1 MKTVRE
7 GIFETNSSSTHA
19 IVIPKKMDTIEAKQ
33 SWDNDY
39 IFGRQESRL
48 VDNIDEKIAYV
59 WGILL
64 SIYCE
69 TYWDDK
75 EPYPSPKYIFKEEVF
90 DHFEKMTKDICKKFY
105 SQENVYIEEKDII
118 ALFEYLKTHKQDY
131 GTKIYVDHAESFSE
145 ENKEFV
151 DKILNNTDDFYT
163 RYLFSE
169 DSYITVGGD
178 EYRGYNIK
186 TIGFEYDYGS
196 IFEDDSE
203 FWKKV
208 EEYKKK
214 YDVFFKGC

>member
-1 MKTVRE
+1 MRTVRN

-19 IVIPKKMDTIEAKQ
+19 IVIPKKMDAIEAKQ
-33 SWDNDY
+33 SWDNNY

-64 SIYCE
+64 SMYCE

-75 EPYPSPKYIFKEEVF
+75 EPYPSTKYIFKEEVF
-90 DHFEKMTKDICKKFY
+90 EHFEKMTKDICKKFY

-118 ALFEYLKTHKQDY
+118 ALFEYLKKHKQDC
-131 GTKIYVDHAESFSE
+131 GTKIYVDHTESFSE

-178 EYRGYNIK
+178 EYRGYNLK
-186 TIGFEYDYGS
+186 TIGFEYDYGR

>member
-1 MKTVRE
+1 MKTIRE

-19 IVIPKKMDTIEAKQ
+19 IVIPKKMDTIEAKR

-64 SIYCE
+64 SMYCE

-75 EPYPSPKYIFKEEVF
+75 EPYPSTKYIFKEEVF
-90 DHFEKMTKDICKKFY
+90 EHFEKMTKDICKKFY

-118 ALFEYLKTHKQDY
+118 ALFEYLKGHKQDR
-131 GTKIYVDHAESFSE
+131 GTKIYVDHTESFSG

-186 TIGFEYDYGS
+186 TIGFEYDYGG
-196 IFEDDSE
+196 IFEEDNE

-208 EEYKKK
+208 EEYRKEH
-214 YDVFFKGC
+214 DVFFKGC